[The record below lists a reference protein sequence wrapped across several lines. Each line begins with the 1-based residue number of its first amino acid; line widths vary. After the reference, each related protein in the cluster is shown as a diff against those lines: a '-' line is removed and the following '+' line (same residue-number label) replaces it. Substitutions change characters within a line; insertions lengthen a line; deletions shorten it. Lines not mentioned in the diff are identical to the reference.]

1 MARAARITAWQPPIA
16 GLREVLHADFPDHAY
31 PMHTHDSWTVL
42 IVDAGLVRYDLDR
55 HEHGALTSHVTL
67 LPPNVPHDG
76 RSVRPEGFRKRVL
89 YLDPDLLSDDP
100 FADRPAGR
108 RSGGDLTGAAVDHP
122 GVNDPLL
129 RHRVHQLHEVLA
141 WRTEDLEAQT
151 RLLLI
156 RERLQAHLRRTE
168 GAPAERPDPGV
179 AGRLRALLDAR
190 VQSGITLDEAA
201 RLLNSHPTHL
211 VRAFRRE
218 YGLPPHLYLTGRR
231 VDVARKD
238 LLAGLT
244 GAEVAVRAGFY
255 DQSHLTR
262 HFRRMLGVSPA
273 RYARGSSTR

>member
-31 PMHTHDSWTVL
+31 PMHTHDAWTVL

-67 LPPNVPHDG
+67 LPPNVAHDG

-89 YLDPDLLSDDP
+89 YLDPE
-100 FADRPAGR
+100 FF
-108 RSGGDLTGAAVDHP
+108 GGDLSLDQQIGPDLSGAAVDNP
-122 GVNDPLL
+122 GLTDPLL
-129 RHRVHQLHEVLA
+129 RQRVHQLHEVLA
-141 WRTEDLEAQT
+141 WRTEDLEAQS

-156 RERLQAHLRRTE
+156 RDRLQAHLRRSTDS
-168 GAPAERPDPGV
+168 PPERRDPGV
-179 AGRLRALLDAR
+179 AGRLRDLLDAR
-190 VQSGITLDEAA
+190 VQPGITLDEAA
-201 RLLNSHPTHL
+201 RALNSHPTHL
-211 VRAFRRE
+211 VRAFSRE

-231 VDVARKD
+231 VELARKY
-238 LLAGLT
+238 LLAGHPS
-244 GAEVAVRAGFY
+244 AEVAVRSGFY

-273 RYARGSSTR
+273 RYARADSA